1 MDRARA
7 VEGDG
12 AEFLLTLG
20 RAAGAEE
27 RDDGR
32 VRWVIGNCPIDYH
45 NYQNAVVAADPSPE
59 EAASVIEAS
68 LDRMR
73 TLGVPGS

>member
-7 VEGDG
+7 VEENG
-12 AEFLLTLG
+12 AEFVLTLG

-45 NYQNAVVAADPSPE
+45 NAVVTADLSPE

>member
-1 MDRARA
+1 MKDYDPDSPSVIQAI
-7 VEGDG
+7 EENG

-32 VRWVIGNCPIDYH
+32 VRWTIGTP
-45 NYQNAVVAADPSPE
+45 PSTTTT
-59 EAASVIEAS
+59 ASY
-68 LDRMR
+68 MP
-73 TLGVPGS
+73 T